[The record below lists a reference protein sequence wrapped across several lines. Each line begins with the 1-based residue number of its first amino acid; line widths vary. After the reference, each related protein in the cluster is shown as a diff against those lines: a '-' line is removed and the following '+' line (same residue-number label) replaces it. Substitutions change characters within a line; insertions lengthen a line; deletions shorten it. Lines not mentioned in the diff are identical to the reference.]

1 MLKGNK
7 LIALMTISTTLLGAE
22 YYIKNDSKLELGYD
36 SKFTKKGSSELN
48 LGGIFG
54 DNRELFT
61 FVGAEINGENT
72 IDGKLTTGLSV
83 KKRLIQE
90 IELILNAGYQYK
102 GGYENSIKELLK
114 SRGEWDK
121 KFDKDKDALK
131 EYYHSQGL
139 RFKDEESLFSGI
151 VNYDHSKFKLH
162 SGIIYTA
169 GYLKNNTFRLE
180 SFVNIKG
187 KKNNH
192 ELEGDIN
199 YKLKKDTYAKGGR
212 LKLGLNT
219 TSKLGKVEL
228 SNKGKIYLGTLI
240 PNKKNYSILLESQS
254 KYNVNNNLELL
265 GGIGAEVVFK
275 EVESGK
281 AANELKVLY
290 NSEIKFDLKYSNDK
304 LELESNNKIK
314 GRVETKGLKLN
325 AEEYEKNKKDQTIAL
340 AYSGNMLK
348 SRLKDFDIR
357 VVGRYAGKVNM
368 KKDSNDAKF
377 DKTEHLLEV
386 GTGLTIEK
394 KNKRFDTRSS
404 IDGRYIFGRI
414 EDKNFS
420 ILNLWSDN
428 KAEYMVNERLIL
440 SGELNFTSSNRLSI
454 LNHNSNDDEL
464 LLLADT
470 KGTIDYKI
478 NKKLSL
484 TTTIGAKSISLF
496 SQLNNGAMAA
506 ASQSSGGGNGQSNK
520 LHLKGQYGYKVYND
534 NKVKYQVKE
543 NIGIVGKLGIS
554 YADNITSDKLYES
567 LNKIKRDQIKDKG
580 IEEFS
585 KEDLKKITE
594 EENNFGTDTRSLLL
608 IAPSVEGEIS
618 YLNDKLLIKP
628 SLGVDIKANIKSN
641 QSKLEYKATNVK
653 TGLKVEYRW

>member
-61 FVGAEINGENT
+61 FVGAEINGKDT

-240 PNKKNYSILLESQS
+240 PNKRNYSITLGSEL
-254 KYNVNNNLELL
+254 KYNVNNLEML
-265 GGIGAEVVFK
+265 GSIGSELVFK
-275 EVESGK
+275 EVESNK
-281 AANELKVLY
+281 PINELKISY
-290 NSEIKFDLKYSNDK
+290 NPEIK
-304 LELESNNKIK
+304 LELSYDSDKVKFESKNKIIGRIESK
-314 GRVETKGLKLN
+314 GSKLN

-357 VVGRYAGKVNM
+357 VVGRYVGRVIM

-440 SGELNFTSSNRLSI
+440 SGELNFTS
-454 LNHNSNDDEL
+454 
-464 LLLADT
+464 
-470 KGTIDYKI
+470 
-478 NKKLSL
+478 
-484 TTTIGAKSISLF
+484 
-496 SQLNNGAMAA
+496 
-506 ASQSSGGGNGQSNK
+506 
-520 LHLKGQYGYKVYND
+520 
-534 NKVKYQVKE
+534 
-543 NIGIVGKLGIS
+543 
-554 YADNITSDKLYES
+554 
-567 LNKIKRDQIKDKG
+567 
-580 IEEFS
+580 
-585 KEDLKKITE
+585 
-594 EENNFGTDTRSLLL
+594 
-608 IAPSVEGEIS
+608 
-618 YLNDKLLIKP
+618 
-628 SLGVDIKANIKSN
+628 
-641 QSKLEYKATNVK
+641 
-653 TGLKVEYRW
+653 

>member
-36 SKFTKKGSSELN
+36 TKFTKKGSSELN

-61 FVGAEINGENT
+61 FVGAEINGKNT

-169 GYLKNNTFRLE
+169 GYLKDNTFRLE

-240 PNKKNYSILLESQS
+240 PNKRNYSITLGSEL
-254 KYNVNNNLELL
+254 KYNVNNLEML
-265 GGIGAEVVFK
+265 GSIGSELVFK
-275 EVESGK
+275 EVESNK
-281 AANELKVLY
+281 QINELKISY
-290 NSEIKFDLKYSNDK
+290 NPEIK
-304 LELESNNKIK
+304 LELSYDSDKVKFESKNKIIGRIESK
-314 GRVETKGLKLN
+314 GSKLN
-325 AEEYEKNKKDQTIAL
+325 GEEYEKNKKDQTIAL

-357 VVGRYAGKVNM
+357 VVGRYVGKVTM

-454 LNHNSNDDEL
+454 LNHNSDDDEL

-484 TTTIGAKSISLF
+484 TTTIGAKTISLF
-496 SQLNNGAMAA
+496 SILKNNG
-506 ASQSSGGGNGQSNK
+506 NNSN
-520 LHLKGQYGYKVYND
+520 LHLSSNYTYKVYNES
-534 NKVKYQVKE
+534 KLKYSVRE
-543 NIGIVGKLGIS
+543 NISLTGKLDMSYSGGIK
-554 YADNITSDKLYES
+554 SDKLYES
-567 LNKIKRDQIKDKG
+567 LNKIKRNQIKDKG

-594 EENNFGTDTRSLLL
+594 EETNFGNDTSSLLL

-653 TGLKVEYRW
+653 TGLKVEYR

>member
-36 SKFTKKGSSELN
+36 TKFTKKGSSELN

-61 FVGAEINGENT
+61 FVGAEINGKNT

-169 GYLKNNTFRLE
+169 GYLKDNTFRLE

-240 PNKKNYSILLESQS
+240 PNKRNYSITLGSEL
-254 KYNVNNNLELL
+254 KYNVNNLEML
-265 GGIGAEVVFK
+265 GSIGSELVFK
-275 EVESGK
+275 EVESNK
-281 AANELKVLY
+281 PINELKISY
-290 NSEIKFDLKYSNDK
+290 NPEIK
-304 LELESNNKIK
+304 LELSYDSDKVKFESKNKIIGRIESK
-314 GRVETKGLKLN
+314 GSKLN

-357 VVGRYAGKVNM
+357 VVGRYVGKVTM

-454 LNHNSNDDEL
+454 LNHNSDDDEL

-484 TTTIGAKSISLF
+484 TTTIGAKTISLF
-496 SQLNNGAMAA
+496 SILKKNGNN
-506 ASQSSGGGNGQSNK
+506 NN
-520 LHLKGQYGYKVYND
+520 LHLSSEYTYKVYNES
-534 NKVKYQVKE
+534 KLKYSVRE
-543 NIGIVGKLGIS
+543 NISLTGKLDMSYSGGIK
-554 YADNITSDKLYES
+554 SDKLYES
-567 LNKIKRDQIKDKG
+567 LNKIKRDQIVEKG
-580 IEEFS
+580 LKEIS

-594 EENNFGTDTRSLLL
+594 EETNFGNDTSSLLL

-628 SLGVDIKANIKSN
+628 SLGVDIKAYIKSN

>member
-240 PNKKNYSILLESQS
+240 PNKRNYSITLGSEL
-254 KYNVNNNLELL
+254 KYNVNNLEML
-265 GGIGAEVVFK
+265 GSIGSELVFK
-275 EVESGK
+275 EVESNK
-281 AANELKVLY
+281 PINELKISY
-290 NSEIKFDLKYSNDK
+290 NPEIK
-304 LELESNNKIK
+304 LELSYDSDKVKFESKNKIIGRIESK
-314 GRVETKGLKLN
+314 GSKLN
-325 AEEYEKNKKDQTIAL
+325 GEEYEKNKKDQTIAL

-357 VVGRYAGKVNM
+357 VVGRYVGRVTMN
-368 KKDSNDAKF
+368 KDSNDAKL

-484 TTTIGAKSISLF
+484 TTTIGAKTISLF
-496 SQLNNGAMAA
+496 SILKNNGND
-506 ASQSSGGGNGQSNK
+506 SK
-520 LHLKGQYGYKVYND
+520 LHLSSKYTYKVYNES
-534 NKVKYQVKE
+534 KLKYSVRE
-543 NIGIVGKLGIS
+543 NISLTGKLDMSYSGGIK
-554 YADNITSDKLYES
+554 SDKLYES
-567 LNKIKRDQIKDKG
+567 LNKIKRDQIVEKG
-580 IEEFS
+580 LKEIS

-594 EENNFGTDTRSLLL
+594 EETNFGNDTSSLLL

-628 SLGVDIKANIKSN
+628 SLGVDIKAYIKSN

>member
-36 SKFTKKGSSELN
+36 TKFTKKGSSELN

-61 FVGAEINGENT
+61 FVGAEINGKNT

-169 GYLKNNTFRLE
+169 GYLKDNTFRLE

-219 TSKLGKVEL
+219 TSKIGKVEL

-240 PNKKNYSILLESQS
+240 PNKRNYSITLGSEL
-254 KYNVNNNLELL
+254 KYNVNNLEML
-265 GGIGAEVVFK
+265 GSIGSELVFK
-275 EVESGK
+275 EVESNK
-281 AANELKVLY
+281 QINELKISY
-290 NSEIKFDLKYSNDK
+290 NPEIK
-304 LELESNNKIK
+304 LELSYDSDKVKFESKNKIIGRIESK
-314 GRVETKGLKLN
+314 GSKLN

-357 VVGRYAGKVNM
+357 VVGRYVGRVTM

-470 KGTIDYKI
+470 KGTMDYKI

-484 TTTIGAKSISLF
+484 TTTIGAKTILLF
-496 SQLNNGAMAA
+496 SILKNND
-506 ASQSSGGGNGQSNK
+506 NNNN
-520 LHLKGQYGYKVYND
+520 LHLSSNYTYKVYNES
-534 NKVKYQVKE
+534 KLKYSVRE
-543 NIGIVGKLGIS
+543 NISLTGKLDMSYSGGIK
-554 YADNITSDKLYES
+554 SDKLYES
-567 LNKIKRDQIKDKG
+567 LNKIKRNQIKDKG

-594 EENNFGTDTRSLLL
+594 EETNFGNDTSSLLL

-628 SLGVDIKANIKSN
+628 SLGVDIKAYIKSN

>member
-1 MLKGNK
+1 
-7 LIALMTISTTLLGAE
+7 
-22 YYIKNDSKLELGYD
+22 
-36 SKFTKKGSSELN
+36 
-48 LGGIFG
+48 
-54 DNRELFT
+54 
-61 FVGAEINGENT
+61 
-72 IDGKLTTGLSV
+72 
-83 KKRLIQE
+83 
-90 IELILNAGYQYK
+90 
-102 GGYENSIKELLK
+102 
-114 SRGEWDK
+114 RGEWDK
-121 KFDKDKDALK
+121 KFEKDKDTLK

-139 RFKDEESLFSGI
+139 RFKDGEESLFSGI
-151 VNYDHSKFKLH
+151 LNYDHSKFKLH

-169 GYLKNNTFRLE
+169 GYLNNNTFRLE
-180 SFVNIKG
+180 NFVNIKTN
-187 KKNNH
+187 KNNH
-192 ELEGDIN
+192 EIEGDIN
-199 YKLKKDTYAKGGR
+199 YKLKNDTYTKGGR

-219 TSKLGKVEL
+219 TSKLGKLEIK
-228 SNKGKIYLGTLI
+228 NKGNIYLGTI
-240 PNKKNYSILLESQS
+240 VPNKKNYSILLESQS
-254 KYNVNNNLELL
+254 KYNVSNNLELL
-265 GGIGAEVVFK
+265 GGLGTEVVFK
-275 EVESGK
+275 EVETNKSVSD
-281 AANELKVLY
+281 LKVLY

-325 AEEYEKNKKDQTIAL
+325 AEEYEATKKNQTIAF

-348 SRLKDFDIR
+348 YRLKDFDIR
-357 VVGRYAGKVNM
+357 LVGRYAGKVNM
-368 KKDSNDAKF
+368 KKDSNDAKY

-420 ILNLWSDN
+420 IINAWSDN
-428 KAEYMVNERLIL
+428 KAEYMVNERLRL

-454 LNHNSNDDEL
+454 LNHNANDDEL

-470 KGTIDYKI
+470 KGIIDYNI

-484 TTTIGAKSISLF
+484 TTTLGAKSISLF

-506 ASQSSGGGNGQSNK
+506 ASQSSGSGGNGNK
-520 LHLKGQYGYKVYND
+520 LHLKAQYGYKVYND

-567 LNKIKRDQIKDKG
+567 LTKLKRDQIKDKG

-585 KEDLKKITE
+585 KEDLKNITE
-594 EENNFGTDTRSLLL
+594 EENNFGNDTRSLLL

-628 SLGVDIKANIKSN
+628 SLGVDIKAYMKSN